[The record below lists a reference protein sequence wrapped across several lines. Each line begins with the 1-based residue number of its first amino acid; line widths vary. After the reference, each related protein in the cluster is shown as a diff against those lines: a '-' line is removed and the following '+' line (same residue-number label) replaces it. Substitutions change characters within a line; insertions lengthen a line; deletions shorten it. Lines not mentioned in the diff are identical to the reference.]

1 MKEIIIGITSSTL
14 VVKNAKRTFVNQN
27 DILAITQAGGIPVL
41 IPTDGTVNYKKYLEI
56 CDGFYFPGGPDVSPL
71 LFKTEPAIGLNYTEP
86 ERDQLEFKLINAALQ
101 AKKPLLGVCRGL
113 QIINVALGGSLYQDL
128 SQEFTK
134 TDKLIQHA
142 QIPQLYVLSHHVY
155 LKQKTRISSLF
166 DTSSLLVNSHHHQ
179 AVRQVGKGLQVVATA
194 SDGVVEGIESVSSD
208 LVLAVQWHP
217 EYLYQ
222 KHPKMK
228 ILFKDL
234 IDRSEKYKT
243 TYKK

>member
-1 MKEIIIGITSSTL
+1 MKDIVIGITASTL
-14 VVKNAKRTFVNQN
+14 AIKNAKRTFVNQN

-41 IPTDGTVNYKKYLEI
+41 IPTDGAGNYKKYLEI

-71 LFKTEPAIGLNYTEP
+71 LFETEPAPDLGYTEP
-86 ERDQLEFKLINAALQ
+86 SRDQLESALIKAAIQ

-113 QIINVALGGSLYQDL
+113 QIINVALGGNLYQDL
-128 SQEFTK
+128 SKEFPK

-142 QIPQLYVLSHHVY
+142 QVPQLYELSHHVY
-155 LKQKTRISSLF
+155 LKPRTRISSLF
-166 DTSSLLVNSHHHQ
+166 DTPNLLVNSHHHQ

-243 TYKK
+243 T